1 MTNSRALTLAG
12 PVSNNAINISSVSGK
27 TIICSGGVDASW
39 NNLWNPLNLSVFEDN
54 KWTLFSTDSLSDPMR
69 SVIDPVDKN
78 HFFVSTWGK
87 GLLEFRNDAVVNQF
101 TEKNSPLQTII
112 PGQPFVRICGM
123 AMDRDRNLWITQTEV
138 PGSIKIL
145 KPDGTWIVN
154 PVTINAPTIGDIII
168 TRTDKK
174 WIVLPRGQGLFV
186 LDDKKTPEY
195 FDDDVYKKITVTTS
209 DNEIISYVSCIA
221 EDLDGNIWVGTDQ
234 GPVIYY
240 NPDKI
245 FDSDIKAFRI
255 KIPRND
261 GSGLADFMLGTET
274 ITSIAVDGA
283 NRKWVGTLS
292 SGSYLLTQ
300 DGTAQITSFNE
311 NNSPIFSNSV
321 VSVAVDG
328 KTGDVWFATTRGVI
342 SYRGEAISGLERFTD
357 VYAFPNPVREDF
369 TGNVTITGLMKDT
382 RIKITDIS
390 GNLVYSTVSDG
401 GQATWDL
408 TTYNGR
414 RVATGVYL
422 AFCASS
428 NGSSSCVIK
437 ILVVN

>member
-1 MTNSRALTLAG
+1 MVFSGNKVYANYSGVTGDSLFSIGPGISLFTYSPGQFNRSLDPAPDGFIVSSGIIRYFDENGNLRKSISHYGFGDPDSYQTAADNSDLYIADLSWGLVQVRNMTNSRALTLAG

-195 FDDDVYKKITVTTS
+195 FDDDVYKDNCYTS
-209 DNEIISYVSCIA
+209 DNEIALMSPA
-221 EDLDGNIWVGTDQ
+221 
-234 GPVIYY
+234 
-240 NPDKI
+240 
-245 FDSDIKAFRI
+245 
-255 KIPRND
+255 
-261 GSGLADFMLGTET
+261 
-274 ITSIAVDGA
+274 
-283 NRKWVGTLS
+283 
-292 SGSYLLTQ
+292 LL
-300 DGTAQITSFNE
+300 
-311 NNSPIFSNSV
+311 
-321 VSVAVDG
+321 
-328 KTGDVWFATTRGVI
+328 
-342 SYRGEAISGLERFTD
+342 
-357 VYAFPNPVREDF
+357 
-369 TGNVTITGLMKDT
+369 
-382 RIKITDIS
+382 
-390 GNLVYSTVSDG
+390 
-401 GQATWDL
+401 
-408 TTYNGR
+408 
-414 RVATGVYL
+414 
-422 AFCASS
+422 
-428 NGSSSCVIK
+428 K
-437 ILVVN
+437 ILMEYG